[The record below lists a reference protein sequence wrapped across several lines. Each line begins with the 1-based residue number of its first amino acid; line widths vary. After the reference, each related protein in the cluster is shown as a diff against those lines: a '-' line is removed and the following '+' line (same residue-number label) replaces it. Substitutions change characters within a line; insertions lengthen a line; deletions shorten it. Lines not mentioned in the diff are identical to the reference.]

1 VYKLIYK
8 YQPFQGYTL
17 MANRFLHNPGLTVHS
32 WITTFAITS
41 GRQSN
46 VTMARG
52 WPFLGGMLIVTTVT
66 YLNMTTITAIVSDI
80 QSSLVRERRK
90 LDNAR
95 HSHAVP
101 DSPETPKAD
110 GSVKLSTSTRVADR
124 IRKIWNED
132 IERSVRRMQNT
143 DWERMGRAV
152 EAHVKRARE
161 RMASSFERL
170 GEDSKKKSA

>member
-1 VYKLIYK
+1 
-8 YQPFQGYTL
+8 
-17 MANRFLHNPGLTVHS
+17 
-32 WITTFAITS
+32 
-41 GRQSN
+41 
-46 VTMARG
+46 MARG

-66 YLNMTTITAIVSDI
+66 YLNMSTITAIVSDI
-80 QSSLVRERRK
+80 QSSLIRERRK

-95 HSHAVP
+95 HSQAGP
-101 DSPETPKAD
+101 DSLETPKID
-110 GSVKLSTSTRVADR
+110 SIVKSPTSTRVSDR
-124 IRKIWNED
+124 IKKIWNED